1 MMKCLTDPKNI
12 KKKMD
17 IRTMPVYGGDEFF
30 DCISSELLRLLKDKG
45 AGFEDLEQDQDPDR
59 VDYWLACKSVGAELY
74 TGLVEVCDLPEIEG
88 NQLLSQALECITK
101 YNNQD
106 QMCFHSTSFKYRM
119 KTRDGE
125 DKDWCEKMDDW
136 IRQML
141 RINQLVFAETD

>member
-1 MMKCLTDPKNI
+1 
-12 KKKMD
+12 MD

-88 NQLLSQALECITK
+88 NQLLSQALDCITEYK
-101 YNNQD
+101 NQD

-125 DKDWCEKMDDW
+125 DKDWHEKIDDW
-136 IRQML
+136 IRQMV
-141 RINQLVFAETD
+141 RIHQLVFAETD